1 MSLVQPAILIRKLL
15 PGSIWRMPDSGK
27 TVYLTFDDGPT
38 PGVTEQV
45 LSILSEHYAKAT
57 FFCIGHCVEK
67 HPALFDKLLLD
78 GHAVGNH
85 TYSHNNGWKVSLN
98 DYLEDVEKCNQVF
111 KSKLF
116 RPPYGKLSPRQFL
129 NLQKLYTIVM
139 WDVLSMDYDTRLSS
153 ETCLNNVLDHVRNG
167 SVITFHDSLK
177 AWPRLKEILPLI
189 LKELSNQGF
198 AFSVI
203 QPKVLISK

>member
-1 MSLVQPAILIRKLL
+1 MSLVQPALLIRKLL
-15 PGSIWRMPDSGK
+15 PGSIWRMPGSGK

-38 PGVTEQV
+38 PGITEQV
-45 LSILSEHYAKAT
+45 LSMLAEVGAKGT
-57 FFCIGHCVEK
+57 FFCIGNCVEK
-67 HPALFDKLLLD
+67 HPELFHKLLED

-85 TYSHNNGWKVSLN
+85 TYSHHNGWKVSLN
-98 DYLEDVEKCNQVF
+98 NYIEDVEKCDQIF

-116 RPPYGKLSPRQFL
+116 RPPYGKLSPRQFIHL
-129 NLQKLYTIVM
+129 RKMYNIVM

-153 ETCLNNVLDHVRNG
+153 EICLNNVLDHVRNG

-203 QPKVLISK
+203 HPKVLISN

>member
-15 PGSIWRMPDSGK
+15 PGSIWRMPGSGK

-45 LSILSEHYAKAT
+45 LSMLAEVGAKAT
-57 FFCIGHCVEK
+57 FFCIGNCVVK
-67 HPALFDKLLLD
+67 HPELFDKLLAD

-85 TYSHNNGWKVSLN
+85 TYSHKNGWKVSLN
-98 DYLEDVEKCNQVF
+98 NYLEDVEKCNQIF

-116 RPPYGKLSPRQFL
+116 RPPYGKLSPRQFIL
-129 NLQKLYTIVM
+129 LRKSYTIVM

-153 ETCLNNVLDHVRNG
+153 DICLNNVLHNVRNG
-167 SVITFHDSLK
+167 SIITFHDSQK
-177 AWPRLKEILPLI
+177 AWPRLKVILPLI
-189 LKELSNQGF
+189 LKELSNKGF
-198 AFSVI
+198 SFSVI
-203 QPKVLISK
+203 HPKFFNL

>member
-1 MSLVQPAILIRKLL
+1 MSLVQPALLIRKLL

-45 LSILSEHYAKAT
+45 LSMLAEVGAKGT
-57 FFCIGHCVEK
+57 FFCIGNCVEK
-67 HPALFDKLLLD
+67 HPELFHKLLAD

-98 DYLEDVEKCNQVF
+98 NYLEDVEKCNQIF

-116 RPPYGKLSPRQFL
+116 RPPYGKLSPRQFIHL
-129 NLQKLYTIVM
+129 RKSYTIVM
-139 WDVLSMDYDTRLSS
+139 WDVLSMDYDAHLSS
-153 ETCLNNVLDHVRNG
+153 ETCLENVLHHVRNG
-167 SVITFHDSLK
+167 SVITFHDSVK
-177 AWPRLKEILPLI
+177 AWPRLKEILPQI
-189 LKELSNQGF
+189 LQELSNQGF
-198 AFSVI
+198 TFSVI
-203 QPKVLISK
+203 QPKILISK

>member
-1 MSLVQPAILIRKLL
+1 MSLVQPALLIRKLL
-15 PGSIWRMPDSGK
+15 PGSIWRMPGSGK

-45 LSILSEHYAKAT
+45 LSMLAEVEAKAT
-57 FFCIGHCVEK
+57 FFCIGNCVEK
-67 HPALFDKLLLD
+67 HPELFDELLTD

-85 TYSHNNGWKVSLN
+85 TYSHHNGWKVSLN
-98 DYLEDVEKCNQVF
+98 NYMEDVDKCNQIF

-116 RPPYGKLSPRQFL
+116 RPPYGKLSPRQFIHL
-129 NLQKLYTIVM
+129 RKSYTIVM
-139 WDVLSMDYDTRLSS
+139 WDVLSMDYDIRLSS
-153 ETCLNNVLDHVRNG
+153 ETCLNNVLHHVRNG

-189 LKELSNQGF
+189 LKELSIQGF
-198 AFSVI
+198 TFSVI
-203 QPKVLISK
+203 HPKVLISK

>member
-1 MSLVQPAILIRKLL
+1 MSLVQPALLIRKLL

-38 PGVTEQV
+38 PGVTEHV
-45 LSILSEHYAKAT
+45 LNMLAEVGAKAT
-57 FFCIGHCVEK
+57 FFCIGNCVEK
-67 HPALFDKLLLD
+67 YPQLFNKLLED

-85 TYSHNNGWKVSLN
+85 TYSHFNGWKVSFSKYK
-98 DYLEDVEKCNQVF
+98 DDADKCATVF
-111 KSKLF
+111 HSSLF
-116 RPPYGKLSPRQFL
+116 RPPYGKLSLRQFL
-129 NLQKLYTIVM
+129 HLRKMYTFVM

-153 ETCLNNVLDHVRNG
+153 ETCLNNVLHHVRNG

-177 AWPRLKEILPLI
+177 AWPRLKEILPQI
-189 LKELSNQGF
+189 LQELCNQGF
-198 AFSVI
+198 TFSVI

>member
-1 MSLVQPAILIRKLL
+1 MSLVQPALLIRKLL

-45 LSILSEHYAKAT
+45 LSMLAEVGAKGT
-57 FFCIGHCVEK
+57 FFCIGNCVEK
-67 HPALFDKLLLD
+67 HPELFHKLLAD

-98 DYLEDVEKCNQVF
+98 NYLEDVEKCNQIF

-116 RPPYGKLSPRQFL
+116 RPPYGKLSPRQFIHL
-129 NLQKLYTIVM
+129 RKSYTIVM
-139 WDVLSMDYDTRLSS
+139 WDVLSMDYDAHLSS
-153 ETCLNNVLDHVRNG
+153 ETCLKNVLHHVRNG
-167 SVITFHDSLK
+167 SVITFHDSVK
-177 AWPRLKEILPLI
+177 AWPRLKEILPQI
-189 LKELSNQGF
+189 LQELSNQGF
-198 AFSVI
+198 TFSVI
-203 QPKVLISK
+203 QPKILISK

>member
-15 PGSIWRMPDSGK
+15 PGSIWRMPGSGK

-45 LSILSEHYAKAT
+45 LSMLAEVGAKAT
-57 FFCIGHCVEK
+57 FFCIGNCVEK
-67 HPALFDKLLLD
+67 HPELYNKLLED
-78 GHAVGNH
+78 NHAVGNH
-85 TYSHNNGWKVSLN
+85 TYSHKNGWKVSLN
-98 DYLEDVEKCNQVF
+98 NYIKDVEKCNQIF

-129 NLQKLYTIVM
+129 FLRKSYSIVM

-153 ETCLNNVLDHVRNG
+153 DICLNNVLHNVRNG

-177 AWPRLKEILPLI
+177 AWPRLKEILPKI
-189 LKELSNQGF
+189 LQELSNQGF
-198 AFSVI
+198 TFSVI
-203 QPKVLISK
+203 HPKVLISK